1 MQNAE
6 SQGLAKAARLGLNGR
21 MRAIWT
27 GSIAFGL
34 VNVPVKLYSA
44 TESHDVRMHQ
54 VHEKDGG
61 RIRNQHRCQECGK
74 VVDFDSIVKAYDDG
88 EHRVIV
94 TDEDFEALPA
104 DDSDD
109 IDVLQFVPNDQID
122 PIMLEKSYFLEPT
135 SKTPKAYL
143 LLRKTLEDTDRT
155 AIVKITL
162 RTRTRL
168 ATLRVCGKLLML
180 QTLRWAD
187 EIREVDFKGV
197 NSRAKISDKELEM
210 SAKLVDSYSED
221 FTPEEFTDDYQ
232 EELRKLIDAKIDQG
246 ESLDVEEAFGDSED
260 DEQPSGDV
268 IDLMEALRKSVD
280 SSRSKKGKKS
290 SGKSSSKSSGSS
302 SKASSKSSGNSSEK
316 SSAKSSGKSSG
327 KSAGK
332 SSGKSSEKK
341 KRTG

>member
-1 MQNAE
+1 MLCTLLDCDLEHEGTVRAASEEPTTSQNSTTRVANIA
-6 SQGLAKAARLGLNGR
+6 SLGFNGE

-44 TESHDVRMHQ
+44 TENHDVSMHQ

-74 VVDFDSIVKAYDDG
+74 VVEFDDIIKAYDDG
-88 EHRVIV
+88 DHRVV
-94 TDEDFEALPA
+94 LTDEDFDALPA
-104 DDSDD
+104 DDNDD
-109 IDVLQFVPNDQID
+109 LEVLQFVPSDQID
-122 PIMLEKSYFLEPT
+122 PIMLEKAYFLEPT

-143 LLRKTLEDTDRT
+143 LLRQTLEDTERT

-168 ATLRVCGKLLML
+168 AILRVSGKVLMI

-187 EIREVDFKGV
+187 EIRDVDFKGV
-197 NSRAKISDKELEM
+197 NSSAKISDKELEM
-210 SAKLVDSYSED
+210 SAKLVKSYSED

-232 EELRKLIDAKIDQG
+232 DELRKLIDAKI
-246 ESLDVEEAFGDSED
+246 ESGDTLDLEKAFPDEDEDEE
-260 DEQPSGDV
+260 PSGDV

-280 SSRSKKGKKS
+280 NTRSSKKKSSKKSTESKGPAKKSS
-290 SGKSSSKSSGSS
+290 SGKST
-302 SKASSKSSGNSSEK
+302 
-316 SSAKSSGKSSG
+316 
-327 KSAGK
+327 
-332 SSGKSSEKK
+332 K

>member
-1 MQNAE
+1 
-6 SQGLAKAARLGLNGR
+6 

-44 TESHDVRMHQ
+44 TENHDVSMHQ
-54 VHEKDGG
+54 VHAKDGG
-61 RIRNQHRCQECGK
+61 RIRNQHRCEECGK
-74 VVDFDSIVKAYDDG
+74 TVDYGDIDKAYDDG
-88 EHRVIV
+88 EHRVIL
-94 TDEDFEALPA
+94 THEDFESLPA
-104 DDSDD
+104 EDNDD
-109 IDVLQFVPNDQID
+109 IDVLQFVPSDEID

-143 LLRKTLEDTDRT
+143 LLRQTLEDTERT

-168 ATLRVCGKLLML
+168 AILRVCGKVLMI

-197 NSRAKISDKELEM
+197 NSQAKISDKELEM
-210 SAKLVDSYSED
+210 SSKLVESYSED
-221 FTPEEFTDDYQ
+221 FTPEEFSDDYQ
-232 EELRKLIDAKIDQG
+232 VELRRLIDAKIESG
-246 ESLDVEEAFGDSED
+246 ESFDVEKTFGEEESEEDSG
-260 DEQPSGDV
+260 GDV

-280 SSRSKKGKKS
+280 SSRSSKKGTKKS
-290 SGKSSSKSSGSS
+290 GAKKT
-302 SKASSKSSGNSSEK
+302 
-316 SSAKSSGKSSG
+316 SAKKTDTKKSGTKKSEDEKTG
-327 KSAGK
+327 A
-332 SSGKSSEKK
+332 KK

>member
-1 MQNAE
+1 
-6 SQGLAKAARLGLNGR
+6 

-44 TESHDVRMHQ
+44 TEDHDVDMHQ

-61 RIRNQHRCQECGK
+61 RIRYQRRCEECGK
-74 VVDFDSIVKAYDDG
+74 IVEYDDIVKAYDDG
-88 EHRVIV
+88 DHRVII
-94 TDEDFEALPA
+94 TKDDLEALPA
-104 DDSDD
+104 DKSDD

-143 LLRKTLEDTDRT
+143 LLRQTLEDTERT

-168 ATLRVCGKLLML
+168 AILRVCGKVLMI

-187 EIREVDFKGV
+187 EIRDVDFKGV
-197 NSRAKISDKELEM
+197 NSRAKISDKELKM
-210 SAKLVDSYSED
+210 SAKLVESYSED

-232 EELRKLIDAKIDQG
+232 VELRKLIDAKIEKG
-246 ESLDVEEAFGDSED
+246 ETLDLEETFPDESEEDEDSG
-260 DEQPSGDV
+260 GDV
-268 IDLMEALRKSVD
+268 VDLMEALRKSVE
-280 SSRSKKGKKS
+280 RTR
-290 SGKSSSKSSGSS
+290 
-302 SKASSKSSGNSSEK
+302 
-316 SSAKSSGKSSG
+316 
-327 KSAGK
+327 
-332 SSGKSSEKK
+332 SEKK
-341 KRTG
+341 GRSDGKKESTAKRTG